1 MQYSHSIEKANKFAG
16 EALERMQKEALP
28 PTPENFELWYVY
40 YSAMNAD
47 VTRAID
53 ILEAANQKITLERC
67 QEIHQRFLSD
77 RNQNEEVQKVGDK
90 INETIKDVT
99 GVVSNVKD
107 AAAEYNKTLSGVT
120 DKLGDEVSQEQIEA
134 LLQDIVAGTQDMLS
148 QNQALEEK
156 LSQSSQAMQE
166 LQHDLEVA
174 RQEALTDGLTN
185 LANRKAFDAEI
196 ERVIHNA
203 KENGETF
210 SVIMLDIDHFK
221 AFNDNYGHQ
230 VGDQVL
236 RLVAKT
242 LTDGVK
248 GRDMAARYGGEE
260 FVIILPQTNLPAADT
275 LAENLCQAV
284 AKKEV
289 VNRNSGEKLGRITLS
304 GGVAEYSVGED
315 IEDLIERADAALY
328 TAKNNGRN
336 QIVAA
341 PAPGQSQKTG

>member
-1 MQYSHSIEKANKFAG
+1 MQYSHSIDKANEFG
-16 EALERMQKEALP
+16 SEALERMQKEGLP
-28 PTPENFELWYVY
+28 PTPENYELWYVY
-40 YSAMNAD
+40 YSGMNAD

-53 ILEAANQKITLERC
+53 ILEAANQEITLERC

-77 RNQNEEVQKVGDK
+77 TDQSEEVQKVGDK

-107 AAAEYNKTLSGVT
+107 AASKYNQTLSGVT
-120 DKLGDEVSQEQIEA
+120 EKMADTMSQEQIEA
-134 LLQDIVAGTQDMLS
+134 MLQDIVAGTQDMIT

-156 LSQSSQAMQE
+156 LSQSSQAMND

-196 ERVIHNA
+196 ERVLHNA
-203 KENGETF
+203 QETGETF
-210 SVIMLDIDHFK
+210 SLIMMDIDHFK

-260 FVIILPQTNLPAADT
+260 FVIILPQTNLPAAET
-275 LAENLCQAV
+275 LADNLRQAV

-289 VNRNSGEKLGRITLS
+289 VNRNSGETLGRITLS
-304 GGVAEYSVGED
+304 GGAAEYFPGES

-336 QIVAA
+336 QVVAA
-341 PAPGQSQKTG
+341 PATGQNQKVS